1 MSNNRLQQYHVLVQQ
16 MLDQYRIVEQN
27 VNRVSSELETTSAT
41 DALEPI
47 KQLLDQVKQTE
58 SELKPIRD
66 SLQADGATVPP
77 ETKALVDDTVKIVTT
92 LIPRIGAME
101 QKAVESRERLA
112 PVIRE
117 GVRAVKMKSAYAK
130 QQT

>member
-27 VNRVSSELETTSAT
+27 VNRISSELETTSAT

-58 SELKPIRD
+58 SELNPIRD